1 VDSTTFDIV
10 LFLHIVVAIAA
21 FMVAGILHAGLLAM
35 RRATTTSQL
44 KGWLPTIARLEP
56 VFPVLALVLFGLG
69 AWLLHLSGGEFRW
82 SNGWVITAVVSL
94 AIVEIIGGAVMAPAS
109 KAMAKEIEEA
119 PEGAVSDQLRGSVL
133 NPKLWTSGHLNTAAV
148 LGIVCLM
155 VTKPSGVISVVVVL
169 VAAALGA
176 LSARPFLSAPVPA
189 GAAEG
194 ARIVTQR
201 QPADHLAPESQRT

>member
-1 VDSTTFDIV
+1 
-10 LFLHIVVAIAA
+10 
-21 FMVAGILHAGLLAM
+21 MAM

-56 VFPVLALVLFGLG
+56 LFPVLALVLFGLG

-82 SNGWVITAVVSL
+82 SNGWVITAIVSL
-94 AIVEIIGGAVMAPAS
+94 AIVEIVGGAVMAPAS
-109 KAMAKEIEEA
+109 KAMAKEVEEA
-119 PEGAVSDQLRGSVL
+119 PDGAVSDQLRRSVL
-133 NPKLWTSGHLNTAAV
+133 SPKLWTGAHFSTGAV

-155 VTKPSGVISVVVVL
+155 VTKPSGLVSVVVVV

-176 LSARPFLSAPVPA
+176 LSARPFLTAPVPA

-201 QPADHLAPESQRT
+201 QPVDHMAPESQRT